1 MPSPGSEDHRHDLPT
16 DQKQVFYFFMAH
28 LSQLSGNYPE
38 KTKNESRAENMTP
51 GQFPAK
57 AKKITNGGELR
68 AARDQIRAAC
78 PLRKREITGQ
88 TCRPSCRQDRSRT
101 NRAPIRAA
109 CPLRKRE
116 ITGTSCRPSCR
127 QDRSRTARTVRA
139 RKYRRGNSEA
149 MPKAGTENAGGLEG
163 EQSARLSARRK
174 AGEPAPPAAY
184 RPAGKRRGNELLP
197 RQKGFTRARGPEGES
212 LTPSIGE
219 EAEAGNFQE
228 GGTIHEKE
236 NLHKKCAEY

>member
-68 AARDQIRAAC
+68 AARDQ
-78 PLRKREITGQ
+78 
-88 TCRPSCRQDRSRT
+88 
-101 NRAPIRAA
+101 IRAA